1 MAHIF
6 GRVTEEFALSCGAA
20 IGYWQVGALPLS
32 LSSRWVACCAPHG
45 QIIQPRSSLDL
56 QLRTMTAQDYDT
68 MACLHHDVIP
78 RAKQQLSVVTCV

>member
-1 MAHIF
+1 MNDDDSLLSFLTMAHIF

-45 QIIQPRSSLDL
+45 QTIQSESSLGL
-56 QLRTMTAQDYDT
+56 QLWTRTAGT
-68 MACLHHDVIP
+68 P
-78 RAKQQLSVVTCV
+78 